1 MGSVQFELSVCADG
15 HIDGQAYKPVVPDVC
30 LGQTPSKT
38 EYFPARV
45 SLMRPVS
52 LTRNLLCAPVACP
65 PSSARS
71 CYRSRIA
78 SPEAAKRQ
86 RRKCCAMC
94 RRNCT
99 RSSITIAPP
108 RTQTNPNQLR
118 ARPRMCLLLATRQI
132 TQEQAPRSKHARLP
146 AIFHF
151 GIEVG
156 PALALAAALAARVCN
171 VAPLE
176 RAPAQSAQHFASFS
190 FRNPGVYVGHG
201 RLAFVASFPAVRAR
215 WARRRVWLHACVR
228 SHNDH
233 SAVGW
238 R

>member
-176 RAPAQSAQHFASFS
+176 RAVAGAIRAAFCVLFFPQS
-190 FRNPGVYVGHG
+190 R
-201 RLAFVASFPAVRAR
+201 RIR
-215 WARRRVWLHACVR
+215 WAWSTGIR
-228 SHNDH
+228 S
-233 SAVGW
+233 
-238 R
+238 

>member
-1 MGSVQFELSVCADG
+1 MKSRLCRGPQVRRIPELYMGSVQFELSVCADG
-15 HIDGQAYKPVVPDVC
+15 HIDGHAYKPVVPDVC

-45 SLMRPVS
+45 SPYAACVPHAQSALRASSVPSFECAV
-52 LTRNLLCAPVACP
+52 LL
-65 PSSARS
+65 SQSDRKL
-71 CYRSRIA
+71 RSRK
-78 SPEAAKRQ
+78 EAAEKVLRHVSEKLHQ
-86 RRKCCAMC
+86 VQH
-94 RRNCT
+94 
-99 RSSITIAPP
+99 TIAPP

-176 RAPAQSAQHFASFS
+176 RAVAGAIRAAFCVLFFPQS
-190 FRNPGVYVGHG
+190 R
-201 RLAFVASFPAVRAR
+201 RIR
-215 WARRRVWLHACVR
+215 WAWSTGIR
-228 SHNDH
+228 S
-233 SAVGW
+233 
-238 R
+238 